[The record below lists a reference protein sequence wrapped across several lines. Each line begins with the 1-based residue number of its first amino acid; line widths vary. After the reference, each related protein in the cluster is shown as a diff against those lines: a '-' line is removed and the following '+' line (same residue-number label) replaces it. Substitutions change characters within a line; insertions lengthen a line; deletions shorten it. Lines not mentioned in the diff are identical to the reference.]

1 MSSRD
6 LRKLRTSGAGALD
19 AGLIA
24 TPHELRREL
33 AGIIGHKRDPLTN
46 QLNTEFIKQLLAFYK
61 SPRNI
66 LPEAF
71 ILKLL
76 DYSTQNFKNLPN
88 VLNVSRRTER
98 KSGKRAG
105 TLSIVGD
112 THGQFDDVVLIFESP
127 ELGGYPSAKNQFI
140 FNGDMVDRGPKGL
153 EIMVV
158 LLVCK
163 LLCPESMHILRG
175 NHECRYATELY
186 GFMKEVDE
194 KYSREVYDSFMT
206 FFDTLPLAAV
216 VEDAIFLT
224 HGGIGPNMRLM
235 RVDDINDLNRFQEI
249 PDEGPIQN
257 LLWIGTE
264 MLFCVVIFEHCL

>member
-1 MSSRD
+1 MTSRNI
-6 LRKLRTSGAGALD
+6 RKLRTIGALD
-19 AGLIA
+19 AGLISTA
-24 TPHELRREL
+24 HELRMEL
-33 AGIIGHKRDPLTN
+33 AEVIGHKLDPLKN
-46 QLNTEFIKQLLAFYK
+46 HLNTDFIKQLLMFYK
-61 SPRNI
+61 SPGNTI
-66 LPEAF
+66 SEAF
-71 ILKLL
+71 IMKLL
-76 DYSTQNFKNLPN
+76 DHSTENFKNLSN
-88 VLNVSRRTER
+88 VLNVGRRNER
-98 KSGKRAG
+98 KGKKRIG
-105 TLSIVGD
+105 TLSIIGD

-186 GFMKEVDE
+186 GFLNEVKE
-194 KYSREVYDSFMT
+194 KYSHKLYDSFMT

-224 HGGIGPNMRLM
+224 HGGIGPTMRLM
-235 RVDDINDLNRFQEI
+235 RVDDINNLNRYRTRDQCRTCC
-249 PDEGPIQN
+249 G
-257 LLWIGTE
+257 
-264 MLFCVVIFEHCL
+264 